1 MMGYTRNSI
10 VSSESFE
17 TGRRAPGRYQQP
29 PRGQCRKLRG
39 ANDAIWRIDARP
51 QPSHL
56 PRQYRPITRSGT
68 RTELP
73 ARERN

>member
-17 TGRRAPGRYQQP
+17 TGRRAPGRYEQP
-29 PRGQCRKLRG
+29 PRGQSRKLMG
-39 ANDAIWRIDARP
+39 VSDAIWRMDARP

-56 PRQYRPITRSGT
+56 PRQYRPIIRSGT
-68 RTELP
+68 RTGFP
-73 ARERN
+73 ASERN